1 MNHNEITWI
10 GTHLG
15 ITNDKGGLEAAQ
27 TGNFTVVNLAEESR
41 NPTANIFAPLPLF
54 HVNINSLNKIAG
66 VIDNLLSKEGNKPKI
81 VIHDELGSERCG
93 LVAAWLLH
101 VVNGVKLDEAYQLV
115 IEKRPNVLD
124 CTHWINTEG
133 TNQGEYEVTRKT

>member
-54 HVNINSLNKIAG
+54 NVKINSLNKSI
-66 VIDNLLSKEGNKPKI
+66 LSI
-81 VIHDELGSERCG
+81 S
-93 LVAAWLLH
+93 
-101 VVNGVKLDEAYQLV
+101 
-115 IEKRPNVLD
+115 IEKSIKN
-124 CTHWINTEG
+124 NT
-133 TNQGEYEVTRKT
+133 RSKF